1 MLPREGKSDLIV
13 KWIPYIILVLLI
25 VYAEVTKR

>member
-1 MLPREGKSDLIV
+1 MLPREGKTDLMI